1 MKSTSAPVSVF
12 RYNSNDTPMKLAD
25 IAFALSA
32 RLSSLLL
39 ALAAASSLSAG
50 VAHTYDAQVALDVQ
64 QMQQTIQAKG
74 WQFQVGVNPAMQ

>member
-1 MKSTSAPVSVF
+1 MKS
-12 RYNSNDTPMKLAD
+12 
-25 IAFALSA
+25 FALSA